1 MAPFS
6 LQICPIIR
14 DLIFTPR
21 ISLLLPERITSNLPL
36 TCRYC
41 KSSTYLSLRNLS
53 LLTCHRRSRAT
64 PDRRSQTENVQ
75 QLSVS
80 TYRISKTHIGCTG
93 THTRVQ
99 DRDLQ
104 LFVVKPTI
112 RFYGGALLI
121 VVTSSLRLTS
131 DGGNINVPLSR

>member
-36 TCRYC
+36 TCRHC
-41 KSSTYLSLRNLS
+41 KSSTYLSLRNL
-53 LLTCHRRSRAT
+53 R
-64 PDRRSQTENVQ
+64 
-75 QLSVS
+75 
-80 TYRISKTHIGCTG
+80 

-104 LFVVKPTI
+104 LFVVKPAI